1 MTQPSFSTAFLAKEK
16 QLVKRAKTARRH
28 AISWRGFRVG
38 CALIAED
45 ARGRRRI
52 FAGFNVKAQREDTTL
67 CAERMAILRA
77 ENAGFNRVVAVAV
90 SGRPQHEEG
99 DPHPTLHCCPKCR
112 AMFAARPE
120 AMQIH
125 FTFAYQGAVERFRLH
140 DLLLLHG
147 DVTAVI
153 GWATLG

>member
-1 MTQPSFSTAFLAKEK
+1 MTQPSCSAAFLGKER

-52 FAGFNVKAQREDTTL
+52 FAGFNVKARREDSTL
-67 CAERMAILRA
+67 CAERMAVVRA

-99 DPHPTLHCCPKCR
+99 DLNPTLHCCSRCR

-120 AMQIH
+120 ATEIR
-125 FTFAYQGAVERFRLH
+125 FTFAYNGHLERFGLS

-147 DVTAVI
+147 DVVAVI
-153 GWATLG
+153 GRATSG